1 MKTTRRDL
9 LRGSI
14 GLAAAGPTLLFA
26 NKSSGY
32 APGEITQRLSSGKGL
47 NGITKHDLSTP
58 SLLLDLDAFESNIAK
73 MSKHVKAASINLRP
87 HAKTHKCAEIAIRQ
101 MRAGAVGVCAATIRE
116 AEAMAAA
123 GIRGILITCEMVGRE
138 RIERLL
144 RLTQKAADTI
154 SVVDNIAHAVELNDA
169 ATAAKIK
176 LNVMIDID
184 PGMRRTGVPPGD
196 RAVELAEKI
205 KKLPGLKLQGVQCYS
220 GVSSHVVGFEARR
233 AHSEKATAPAFETI
247 TRLNKIGIEVSLVS
261 GGSTGTYNIDP
272 TLKGLTELQA
282 GSYVFMDVEYRNIG
296 GKSGAVYDDFD
307 QSLTVVATV
316 ISQSHA
322 GLATVDAGFKAFATD
337 RKYGPDIKGVAGVK
351 YNFGGDEHGILE
363 LQKPSREIRL
373 GDRLEFI
380 VPHCD
385 PNVNLYDRIYCLR
398 GDKLEAVWTIARGYI

>member
-9 LRGSI
+9 LRGSL
-14 GLAAAGPTLLFA
+14 GLAAIGPTMLFS
-26 NKSSGY
+26 NKTSGY
-32 APGEITQRLSSGKGL
+32 AHGEIAQRLSSGKAVT
-47 NGITKHDLSTP
+47 GITKHDLSTP
-58 SLLLDLDAFESNIAK
+58 SLLLDLDVFESNIAK
-73 MSKHVKAASINLRP
+73 MSEHVKAASINLRP

-101 MRAGAVGVCAATIRE
+101 IRAGALGVCAATIRE
-116 AEAMAAA
+116 AEAISAASV
-123 GIRGILITCEMVGRE
+123 RGILITSEMVGRQ
-138 RIERLL
+138 RIERLV
-144 RLTQKAADTI
+144 RLTQKAADTA
-154 SVVDNIAHAVELNDA
+154 SVVDNIAHAIDLNDA
-169 ATAAKIK
+169 AQTAKIK
-176 LNVMIDID
+176 LNVVIDID

-205 KKLPGLKLQGVQCYS
+205 KKLPNLTLQGVQCYS
-220 GVSSHVVGFEARR
+220 GVSAHVVGFEARR

-247 TRLNKIGIEVSLVS
+247 ARLKKIGIDANLVS

-272 TLKGLTELQA
+272 ALKGLTELQA

-296 GKSGAVYDDFD
+296 GKGGAVYDDFG

-322 GLATVDAGFKAFATD
+322 GVATVDAGFKAFATD
-337 RKYGPDIKGVAGVK
+337 RRYGPDVKGVTGVK
-351 YNFGGDEHGILE
+351 YHFGGDEHGMLE
-363 LQKPSREIRL
+363 LEKPSREIRL

-398 GDKLEAVWTIARGYI
+398 GEKLEAVWSISRGYS

>member
-14 GLAAAGPTLLFA
+14 GLAAIGPTLLFS
-26 NKSSGY
+26 NKTRGY
-32 APGEITQRLSSGKGL
+32 AHGEIAQRLSSGKGTT
-47 NGITKHDLSTP
+47 GITKHDLSTP
-58 SLLLDLDAFESNIAK
+58 SLLLDLDMFESNIAK
-73 MSKHVKAASINLRP
+73 MSEHVKAASINLRP

-101 MRAGAVGVCAATIRE
+101 IRAGALGVCAATIRE

-123 GIRGILITCEMVGRE
+123 SIKGILITSEMVGRQ
-138 RIERLL
+138 RIERLV
-144 RLTQKAADTI
+144 RLTQKVADTA
-154 SVVDNIAHAVELNDA
+154 SVVDNVAHAIDLNDA
-169 ATAAKIK
+169 AQAAKTK
-176 LNVMIDID
+176 LNVVIDID

-205 KKLPGLKLQGVQCYS
+205 KKLPGLNLQGVQCYS
-220 GVSSHVVGFEARR
+220 GVSAHVVGFEARR

-247 TRLNKIGIEVSLVS
+247 ARLKKIGIEAGLVS

-272 TLKGLTELQA
+272 ALKGLTELQA

-296 GKSGAVYDDFD
+296 GKNGAVYDDFG
-307 QSLTVVATV
+307 QALTVVATV

-322 GLATVDAGFKAFATD
+322 GVATVDAGFKAFATD
-337 RKYGPDIKGVAGVK
+337 RRYGPDVKGVTGVK
-351 YNFGGDEHGILE
+351 YHFGGDEHGILE
-363 LQKPSREIRL
+363 LEKPSREIRL

-398 GDKLEAVWTIARGYI
+398 GEKLEAVWSISRGYA

>member
-14 GLAAAGPTLLFA
+14 GLAAIGPTMLFS
-26 NKSSGY
+26 NKTSGY
-32 APGEITQRLSSGKGL
+32 AHGEIAQRLSSGKAVT
-47 NGITKHDLSTP
+47 GITKHDLSTP
-58 SLLLDLDAFESNIAK
+58 SLLLDLDVFESNIAK
-73 MSKHVKAASINLRP
+73 MSEHVKAASINLRP
-87 HAKTHKCAEIAIRQ
+87 HVKTHKCAEIAIRQ
-101 MRAGAVGVCAATIRE
+101 IRAGALGVCAATIRE

-123 GIRGILITCEMVGRE
+123 SVRGILITSEMVGRP
-138 RIERLL
+138 RIERLV
-144 RLTQKAADTI
+144 RLTQKAADTA
-154 SVVDNIAHAVELNDA
+154 SVVDNVAHAIDLNDA
-169 ATAAKIK
+169 AQAAKIK
-176 LNVMIDID
+176 LNVVIDID

-205 KKLPGLKLQGVQCYS
+205 KKLPSLNLQGVQCYS
-220 GVSSHVVGFEARR
+220 GVSAHVVGFEARR

-247 TRLNKIGIEVSLVS
+247 ARLKKIGIDVNLVS

-272 TLKGLTELQA
+272 ALKGLTELQA

-296 GKSGAVYDDFD
+296 GKGGAVYDDFG

-322 GLATVDAGFKAFATD
+322 GVATVDAGFKAFATD
-337 RKYGPDIKGVAGVK
+337 RRYGPDVKGVTGVK
-351 YNFGGDEHGILE
+351 YHFGGDEHGILE
-363 LQKPSREIRL
+363 LEKPSREIRL

-398 GDKLEAVWTIARGYI
+398 GEKLEAVWSISRGYI

>member
-9 LRGSI
+9 LRSGM
-14 GLAAAGPTLLFA
+14 GLAAVGPTLLFS
-26 NKSSGY
+26 NKTSGY
-32 APGEITQRLSSGKGL
+32 AHREITQRLSGGKGL
-47 NGITKHDLSTP
+47 NGLTKHDLSTP
-58 SLLLDLDAFESNIAK
+58 SLLLDLDLFESNIAK
-73 MSKHVKAASINLRP
+73 MSNHARAASINLRP

-101 MRAGAVGVCAATIRE
+101 IRAGALGVCAATIRE

-123 GIRGILITCEMVGRE
+123 GIKGILITCEMVGRE

-154 SVVDNIAHAVELNDA
+154 SVVDNTAHVAQLNDA

-184 PGMRRTGVPPGD
+184 PGMRRTGIPAGD
-196 RAVELAEKI
+196 RAVALAEKI
-205 KKLPGLKLQGVQCYS
+205 KKLPSLNLSGVQCYS

-247 TRLNKIGIEVSLVS
+247 ERLKKMGIEVNMVS

-272 TLKGLTELQA
+272 GLKGLTELQA

-296 GKSGAVYDDFD
+296 GKSGALYDDFG

-322 GLATVDAGFKAFATD
+322 GVATVDAGFKAFATD
-337 RKYGPDIKGVAGVK
+337 RSYGPDIKGVTGIK
-351 YNFGGDEHGILE
+351 YHFAGDEHGILE

-398 GDKLEAVWTIARGYI
+398 GEKLEAVWTIARGYV

>member
-1 MKTTRRDL
+1 M
-9 LRGSI
+9 
-14 GLAAAGPTLLFA
+14 
-26 NKSSGY
+26 
-32 APGEITQRLSSGKGL
+32 
-47 NGITKHDLSTP
+47 
-58 SLLLDLDAFESNIAK
+58 
-73 MSKHVKAASINLRP
+73 RP

-101 MRAGAVGVCAATIRE
+101 IRAGALGVCAATIRE

-123 GIRGILITCEMVGRE
+123 SVRGILITSEMVGRP
-138 RIERLL
+138 RIERLV
-144 RLTQKAADTI
+144 RLTQKAADTA
-154 SVVDNIAHAVELNDA
+154 SVVNNIAHAIDLNDA
-169 ATAAKIK
+169 AQTAKIK
-176 LNVMIDID
+176 LNVVININ

-205 KKLPGLKLQGVQCYS
+205 KKLPNLILQGVQCYS
-220 GVSSHVVGFEARR
+220 GVSAHVVGFEARR

-247 TRLNKIGIEVSLVS
+247 ARLKKIGIDVNLVS

-272 TLKGLTELQA
+272 ALKGLTELQA

-296 GKSGAVYDDFD
+296 GKGGAVYDDFG

-322 GLATVDAGFKAFATD
+322 GVATVDAGFKAFATD
-337 RKYGPDIKGVAGVK
+337 RRYGPDVKGVTGVK
-351 YNFGGDEHGILE
+351 YHFGGDEHGMLE
-363 LQKPSREIRL
+363 LEKPSREIRL

-398 GDKLEAVWTIARGYI
+398 GEKLEAVWSISRGYI